1 MKKCEKKTANV
12 TRFMIIKTKKNQ
24 QHTKKK
30 LPRHKKLNKKKH
42 NNKLKKKPCQSIT
55 QEVKKNNK
63 MAVLFLAALAV
74 GAVAGFFMSK
84 NSNTT
89 PVANNTEIVNNVTA
103 NMVVNND
110 TTCSA
115 SIKADQTITVD
126 CKNEP
131 LPIEEYCKDVPAAD
145 YSRCRDQY
153 NDYAA
158 LFLDFSRDIKNSQAC
173 LSAIEACKCQGAAV
187 PEACM
192 GNCSKVSAY
201 ACFACVNE
209 DIQQSN
215 IATSMVTQCEQM
227 VITAAKMKA
236 SMDAS
241 ATQTNK
247 IVADGLSAVLGNKV
261 QGNSSKIANVIKTN
275 FTFNNA
281 LSCTAKI
288 NTNQRIEINGGGSS
302 LVRGIS
308 QVNSV
313 QAGSQCMQQTN
324 SYAESVTD
332 TVIRTNQAL
341 DQTYKSPFSFLTD
354 MYGFIVIAVVVV
366 VVIIIIII
374 GAIFG
379 GAVKRGKA
387 LLNTGGVEANAK
399 YAEANAKHV
408 QANAKY
414 RRNLKIG
421 GAVMGV
427 ILLAAIITIIVLAT
441 TAPTSAV
448 KNSDTVSVEPMPN
461 ERTLLQTQPT
471 IGEDPYVLYAAGPF
485 LIGMQERFVKT
496 ILGADEFTTNKLA
509 GQSVGR
515 FLLRVDNVDQNL
527 PLTTK
532 VSYEGYMFQTIMQ
545 YVGTAFS
552 YLRAYVADEVAT
564 TVIGEVI
571 KGQPGLATYIRL
583 TSQPGNIAKLTFDPV
598 GDEFPGAVYISR
610 MSKDATPKKLYLTM
624 KVVTVDENFSAEVRE
639 IIEENREKHK
649 NDVGITF
656 PGSAELETFASKQN
670 LIKYGFT
677 DWVENPAIKTP
688 WQVSRSRFSFI

>member
-1 MKKCEKKTANV
+1 
-12 TRFMIIKTKKNQ
+12 
-24 QHTKKK
+24 
-30 LPRHKKLNKKKH
+30 
-42 NNKLKKKPCQSIT
+42 
-55 QEVKKNNK
+55 

-103 NMVVNND
+103 NMAVNND

-115 SIKADQTITVD
+115 SIKADQTIDVD

-131 LPIEEYCKDVPAAD
+131 LSVEEYCKDAPAAA
-145 YSRCRDQY
+145 YSGCRELY
-153 NDYAA
+153 NSYNKQ
-158 LFLDFSRDIKNSQAC
+158 FLDFSREIKESTAC
-173 LSAIEACKCQGAAV
+173 RSAIDACKCQGAASE
-187 PEACM
+187 EACM
-192 GNCSKVSAY
+192 GNCSMVSAY
-201 ACFACVNE
+201 ACFACVTE

-302 LVRGIS
+302 LVRAIS

-313 QAGSQCMQQTN
+313 QAGTQCLQQTN
-324 SYAESVTD
+324 SYGESVAD

-341 DQTYKSPFSFLTD
+341 DQTFKSPFSFLTD
-354 MYGFIVIAVVVV
+354 MYGFIVIAVIVVV
-366 VVIIIIII
+366 IIIIIII

-387 LLNTGGVEANAK
+387 LLNTGGVE
-399 YAEANAKHV
+399 
-408 QANAKY
+408 ANAKY

-448 KNSDTVSVEPMPN
+448 KNSDTVSVEPMPK
-461 ERTLLQTQPT
+461 ERTVLQTQPT

-496 ILGADEFTTNKLA
+496 ILGADEFTVNKLA

-527 PLTTK
+527 PLTTT
-532 VSYEGYMFQTIMQ
+532 VSYEGYMFQTITQ

-583 TSQPGNIAKLTFDPV
+583 TSQPGNITKLTFDPI
-598 GDEFPGAVYISR
+598 GDEFPTAVYISR
-610 MSKDATPKKLYLTM
+610 MSRDATPKKLYLTM

-639 IIEENREKHK
+639 IVEENREKHK

-670 LIKYGFT
+670 LVKYGFT

-688 WQVSRSRFSFI
+688 WQVSHSAYSFI